1 MPGKKGGKRPGA
13 GRKPELKGGT
23 RTSIY
28 LDDETKM
35 LTKTYMK
42 RKTCGL
48 GEAVREML
56 KAGAWVIYKD
66 EA

>member
-1 MPGKKGGKRPGA
+1 MPGKKGGRRPGA
-13 GRKPELKGGT
+13 GRPPQLKGGA

-42 RKTCGL
+42 RKACGL

-66 EA
+66 EV